1 MNCFECGSPAIHNHH
16 VIPRSL
22 GGAKTV
28 PLCQLCHSKAHGIN
42 WNGNLRELT
51 RTAMQFKKAKGERI
65 GAIPFGYSLDVDGV
79 SLTENADE
87 QEVISV
93 AKELKASGLSL
104 RAIATELSERGY
116 TARNGRNFQ
125 ATQIQR
131 ILNAR
136 ETDRVLR
143 GGRG

>member
-1 MNCFECGSPAIHNHH
+1 
-16 VIPRSL
+16 
-22 GGAKTV
+22 
-28 PLCQLCHSKAHGIN
+28 
-42 WNGNLRELT
+42 
-51 RTAMQFKKAKGERI
+51 MQFKKAKGERI